1 VGVLIPEELRERHA
15 AATRR
20 FIDEGTSNVIEAGS
34 LVFPALRRDGS
45 RFDLEFSLARM
56 REGEELRLVAVLR
69 DVSQRVQLERMKS
82 EFIATVSHELR
93 TPLTSIVGSLAMLRE
108 VAGELPPDSREF
120 VEMASRNSARLA
132 ELVNDVI
139 DAERIES
146 GALQFDATRFP
157 IGELLVEAVKLN
169 QSYAGAHGVS
179 FVLDEPIPDAW
190 VQADRGRLMQV
201 LANLLSNAAKFSPRG
216 EQVRVR
222 ATRNGDRVRVE
233 VIDRGRGI
241 PDEFKPRAFTRFA
254 QADAS
259 DHREK
264 GGTGLGLAICKA
276 IIDRSG
282 GTIGVDSRLG
292 HGSTF
297 WFELEATKPQP
308 RSPAFA

>member
-1 VGVLIPEELRERHA
+1 
-15 AATRR
+15 
-20 FIDEGTSNVIEAGS
+20 
-34 LVFPALRRDGS
+34 
-45 RFDLEFSLARM
+45 M

-69 DVSQRVQLERMKS
+69 DVSQRLQLERMKS

-108 VAGELPPDSREF
+108 VAGELPADSREF
-120 VEMASRNSARLA
+120 VEMASRNSERLA

-157 IGELLVEAVKLN
+157 IGELLGDAVKLN
-169 QSYAGAHGVS
+169 QSYAAAHGVS
-179 FVLDEPIPDAW
+179 FVLDEPIVDAW
-190 VQADRGRLMQV
+190 VRADRGRLMQV

-222 ATRNGDRVRVE
+222 ATHNGDRVRVE

-292 HGSTF
+292 QGSTF
-297 WFELEATKPQP
+297 WFELEAAD
-308 RSPAFA
+308 RS